1 MALDIAALLGKAFLV
16 ELVFLYPGFSWYGVE
31 AMLNKDLFAIISVVL
46 IIGIAYTVANILID
60 MIIAYLDPRVRF
72 GGSRSA

>member
-1 MALDIAALLGKAFLV
+1 
-16 ELVFLYPGFSWYGVE
+16 
-31 AMLNKDLFAIISVVL
+31 MLNKDLFAIISVVL